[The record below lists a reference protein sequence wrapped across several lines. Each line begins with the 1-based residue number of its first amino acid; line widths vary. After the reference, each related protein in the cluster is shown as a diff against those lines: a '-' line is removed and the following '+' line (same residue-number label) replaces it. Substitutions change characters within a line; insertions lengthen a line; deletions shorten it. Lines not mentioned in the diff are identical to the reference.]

1 MRTRQRRPSRA
12 TRKGDSFYSFYSGEV
27 GGESGA
33 WLVGEYEGDELTT
46 DQEAQ
51 GTAEH
56 AAEHP
61 SRAAAVRGRR

>member
-1 MRTRQRRPSRA
+1 M
-12 TRKGDSFYSFYSGEV
+12 
-27 GGESGA
+27 
-33 WLVGEYEGDELTT
+33 EYEGDELTT

-61 SRAAAVRGRR
+61 TGGRRSRAAAVRGRR